1 MPTRNTPFSPVDPLA
16 DNWCTAASKFCKG
29 WESGFQIGAGFLG
42 ILINGSNGSNA
53 GVWITALLAASG
65 AFSTHIHANQI
76 DNQAGDLYG
85 LVVIPLKRWM
95 RMREKLLIKNG
106 AELSDDWDASFVEDC
121 EHILLSQTLQWSSIV
136 SLKVK
141 TMKEALRN
149 HVLMVGRIGIA
160 DKIENTDSVN
170 QDSKV
175 LWHGSFKNNKWMCAL
190 TL

>member
-1 MPTRNTPFSPVDPLA
+1 
-16 DNWCTAASKFCKG
+16 
-29 WESGFQIGAGFLG
+29 
-42 ILINGSNGSNA
+42 
-53 GVWITALLAASG
+53 
-65 AFSTHIHANQI
+65 
-76 DNQAGDLYG
+76 
-85 LVVIPLKRWM
+85 
-95 RMREKLLIKNG
+95 MREKLLIKNG

-175 LWHGSFKNNKWMCAL
+175 L
-190 TL
+190 